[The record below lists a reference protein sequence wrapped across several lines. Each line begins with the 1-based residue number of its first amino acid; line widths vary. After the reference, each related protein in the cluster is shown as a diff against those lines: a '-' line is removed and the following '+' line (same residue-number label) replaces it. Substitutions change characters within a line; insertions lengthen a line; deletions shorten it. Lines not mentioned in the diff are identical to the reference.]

1 MKKRRKLKNATI
13 GDWIIAFIMLVLIAL
28 CVLPLIT
35 VVASSLSDPAAI
47 VRQEVTFLPR
57 VENVLSETL
66 DEHGRYMRDVRFP
79 IGVQFEAYGDI
90 FANSAFMRALIW
102 TAILTL
108 ITTMFSLFMTVLC
121 AYPLT
126 YDNLKGR
133 KIITI
138 IFIFTMFFNAG
149 MVPTFVLYQNLGL
162 LDNPLVLILPGFVSV
177 FLMIIMRR
185 FFLGIPDSLRESA
198 EMDGAGPLRVL
209 ISIYLPLSTPVLAT
223 LGLMYAVGRWNG
235 MTDAMWFLRQ
245 AREWHPIQMVLFN
258 ILQGVTPIDPLDPGA
273 AAAPAGRTAAVEAAA
288 IVVAMVPILCV
299 YPWLQKYF
307 VSGVTLGAVKG

>member
-1 MKKRRKLKNATI
+1 MKPTRKLKGAKI
-13 GDWIIAFIMLVLIAL
+13 GDWIIVLIMLGLIAL
-28 CVLPLIT
+28 CVLPVLT
-35 VVASSLSDPAAI
+35 VVASSLSDPGAI
-47 VRQEVTFLPR
+47 VRQRVSFIPR
-57 VENVLSETL
+57 LENVTESIDAAGYVVMDRT
-66 DEHGRYMRDVRFP
+66 FP
-79 IGVQFEAYGDI
+79 IGVHFEAYTDI
-90 FANSAFMRALIW
+90 LGNSNFMRSLAW

-108 ITTMFSLFMTVLC
+108 ISTLFSLAMTVMC

-126 YDNLKGR
+126 YDELKGR
-133 KIITI
+133 KIITVMI
-138 IFIFTMFFNAG
+138 LFTMFFQAG
-149 MVPTFVLYQNLGL
+149 AIPTFLLYDQLNL

-198 EMDGAGPLRVL
+198 EMDGAGPFTVLRK
-209 ISIYLPLSTPVLAT
+209 IYLPLSTPVLAT

-235 MTDAMWFLRQ
+235 MADALWFLRG
-245 AREWHPIQMVLFN
+245 APEWHPIQMVLFN
-258 ILQGVTPIDPLDPGA
+258 ILQGVTPVDPLDPGSVST
-273 AAAPAGRTAAVEAAA
+273 AGRSEAVQAAA